1 MSDQGDLTYR
11 ILLLETDQDVVEP
24 LSLYFRGRGAEVQS
38 APDQRSGLPLAARTR
53 PDVILLASRLADDDG
68 LEVYRRLRSAPL
80 TAHVPILFIV
90 SHQDAARQ
98 NQLLAAGAD
107 DVILRPFDVEILALR
122 VRNAVQRTRREG
134 LTDTRT
140 GLPTGPMIVE
150 KIAELNR
157 SGNYTRLELSIAHF
171 DAFRTRYNFISGND
185 VLRFAANTICEV
197 VDELSDDDFVGQRE
211 DALFVVLT
219 APERSETVKQQL
231 TARLNEGLLNFYT
244 FMERDQGFI
253 QIEDGQGGLVDRPL
267 MHLEIEEAVA
277 RR

>member
-1 MSDQGDLTYR
+1 MSDQGDLQIR
-11 ILLLETDQDVVEP
+11 ILLLEDDEDVSEP
-24 LSLYFRGRGAEVQS
+24 LSLYFSGRGAEVLA
-38 APDQRSGLPLAARTR
+38 APDLNSGLPLAVRAR
-53 PDVILLASRLADDDG
+53 PDVILLASRLGAVDG
-68 LEVYRRLRSAPL
+68 LEAYRRLRAAPL
-80 TAHVPILFIV
+80 TAHIPIMFIV

-122 VRNAVQRTRREG
+122 VRNAVLRTHREG

-140 GLPTGPMIVE
+140 GLPTGPLIVE

-157 SGNYTRLELSIAHF
+157 SGSYTRLELSIAHF

-197 VDELSDDDFVGQRE
+197 VGEQGDEDFVGQRE
-211 DALFVVLT
+211 DAQFVVLT
-219 APERSETVKQQL
+219 APERSAAVKEQL

-244 FMERDQGFI
+244 FMERDQGFV
-253 QIEDGQGGLVDRPL
+253 QIEDGQGGLENRPL

>member
-1 MSDQGDLTYR
+1 MSDQGDLQIR
-11 ILLLETDQDVVEP
+11 VLLLETDEDVIEP
-24 LSLYFRGRGAEVQS
+24 LSLYFGGRGAEVMVAS
-38 APDQRSGLPLAARTR
+38 DVANGLALAVRSR
-53 PDVILLASRLADDDG
+53 PDVILLASQLADVDG
-68 LEVYRRLRSAPL
+68 LEVYRRLHNAPL
-80 TAHVPILFIV
+80 TAHIPIMFIV
-90 SHQDAARQ
+90 SHRDASRQ

-140 GLPTGPMIVE
+140 GLPTGPMIIE

-157 SGNYTRLELSIAHF
+157 SGNYTRLELSVAHF

-185 VLRFAANTICEV
+185 VLRFTANTICEV
-197 VDELSDDDFVGQRE
+197 VGELADDDFVGQRE
-211 DALFVVLT
+211 DAQFVVLT
-219 APERSETVKQQL
+219 APERSQTVKDQL
-231 TARLNEGLLNFYT
+231 TARLNEGLLQFYT
-244 FMERDQGFI
+244 FMERDQGFV
-253 QIEDGQGGLVDRPL
+253 QIEDGRGGLVDRPL